1 MYNNLDVA
9 LERNYLVCKPNK
21 RTYSIKMR
29 NLCYVRFSLAR
40 SLQFISIDGRTL
52 IVWEYY
58 HYGTE
63 WCSTLRINT
72 IIVVLTFQVLYSLMT
87 KRIAARSWPS
97 SMPFTR
103 STRTKLY
110 CRRPRWSMTFST
122 CQKMIPFTHRRRV
135 SYICVSCALN
145 KYFPYTF

>member
-1 MYNNLDVA
+1 M
-9 LERNYLVCKPNK
+9 
-21 RTYSIKMR
+21 
-29 NLCYVRFSLAR
+29 RFSLAR

-63 WCSTLRINT
+63 WCSTLRIKAIT
-72 IIVVLTFQVLYSLMT
+72 VVLTFQVLYSLMT

-97 SMPFTR
+97 STPFTR

-110 CRRPRWSMTFST
+110 CRRPRWNTIFNT
-122 CQKMIPFTHRRRV
+122 CQKMIPSTHRKRV
-135 SYICVSCALN
+135 NIIIAYFACLINFVFSIYVLLLLNHVMSYYFICISVIYVSVRNSNLN
-145 KYFPYTF
+145 